1 MSSIQ
6 VILFGAQQFELPPH
20 DTYAKFVGGLLKAI
34 VHKYMTIIIHT
45 FQHVSGVRI
54 VSHSVVLFLGVV
66 FKDTLS
72 EELAFK

>member
-20 DTYAKFVGGLLKAI
+20 DTYAKFDGGLLKAI
-34 VHKYMTIIIHT
+34 VHKYMTIIHT
-45 FQHVSGVRI
+45 FKHVSGVRI
-54 VSHSVVLFLGVV
+54 VSNFVFLFLGVV
-66 FKDTLS
+66 FIDTLS